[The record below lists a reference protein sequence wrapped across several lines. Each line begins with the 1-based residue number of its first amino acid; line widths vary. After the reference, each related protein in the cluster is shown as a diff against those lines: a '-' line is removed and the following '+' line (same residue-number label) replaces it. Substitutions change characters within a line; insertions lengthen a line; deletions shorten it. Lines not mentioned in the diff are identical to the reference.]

1 MTLSFKEKRA
11 LQAEYSAK
19 KKELPGARFRE
30 KRALQARLIEIKH
43 LLLGGKAPADT
54 ANTPTYDALKRG
66 DYNHATPDAFKDAIM
81 KAAGELGIG
90 EMDDPK
96 DLAAISQNWAM
107 INYGNAA

>member
-1 MTLSFKEKRA
+1 MALSLKEKRA
-11 LQAEYSAK
+11 LQTEFNAK
-19 KKELPGARFRE
+19 EKQLPGARLRE
-30 KRALQARLIEIKH
+30 KRALQARMVEIVN
-43 LLLGGKAPADT
+43 LLLGESTTGDT
-54 ANTPTYDALKRG
+54 SNTPTYDALKRG
-66 DYNHATPDAFKDAIM
+66 DYDHATPDAFKDAIM

>member
-1 MTLSFKEKRA
+1 MALSFKERLS
-11 LQAEYSAK
+11 LQTEFFADDK
-19 KKELPGARFRE
+19 KLPGARFKDRL
-30 KRALQARLIEIKH
+30 ALQARMLEIVN
-43 LLLGGKAPADT
+43 LLLGESAPADT

-66 DYNHATPDAFKDAIM
+66 DYNHATPDAFRDAIM

-96 DLAAISQNWAM
+96 DLTAISQKWAM

>member
-1 MTLSFKEKRA
+1 MALSFKEKRA
-11 LQAEYSAK
+11 LQAEFK
-19 KKELPGARFRE
+19 TKDKELSGARFRE
-30 KRALQARLIEIKH
+30 KRALQARMREILE
-43 LLLGGKAPADT
+43 LLFGEKPGNT
-54 ANTPTYDALKRG
+54 SNTPTYDALKRG